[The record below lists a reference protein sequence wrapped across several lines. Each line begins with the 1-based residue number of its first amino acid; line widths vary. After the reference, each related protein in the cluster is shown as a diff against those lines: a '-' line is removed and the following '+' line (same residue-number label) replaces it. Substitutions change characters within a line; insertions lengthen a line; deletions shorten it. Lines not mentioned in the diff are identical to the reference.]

1 MNILI
6 PALQAP
12 FVRGGADLMTA
23 GLKHALAASG
33 HHAEIVFFPF
43 NFSSVDHIAQ
53 LMDYCT
59 GQNFETVNGYSVDK
73 LLVLQFP
80 VYYVNHPD
88 KTLWLMHQHRPAY
101 DLYDPVCA
109 PKALSLLREKIVEQ
123 DTRELKNSGPVFTMC
138 RNISR
143 RLQRFNRIPSTP
155 LYHPPA
161 HEERFY
167 CDAAY
172 DLIFFPSRLETLK
185 RQDLFIR
192 AMAHTRSPVTAVIAG
207 EGGGR
212 PHLQALVRQLHLTR
226 KVCLA
231 GHITEQEKYTLYAR
245 SLGVFFGPRDEDYGY
260 ITLEAMLSSKPV
272 ITCSD
277 SGGPLEFVKDG
288 ETGFVVEPDPVRI
301 AEKIDWL
308 YTSKKKARE
317 MGQAGRQAYQEKHI
331 NWNSVVDTLLGL

>member
-1 MNILI
+1 M
-6 PALQAP
+6 
-12 FVRGGADLMTA
+12 MTA
-23 GLKHALAASG
+23 GLKHALAESG

-53 LMDYCT
+53 LMDYCST
-59 GQNFETVNGYSVDK
+59 QNFETVNGYLVDK

-109 PKALSLLREKIVEQ
+109 SKALAALRKKIVDQ
-123 DTRELKNSGPVFTMC
+123 DTRELKNLPAVYTMC
-138 RNISR
+138 RNISH
-143 RLQRFNRIPSTP
+143 RLHRFNQIASRP

-161 HEERFY
+161 HEDRFY
-167 CDAAY
+167 CDAPY
-172 DLIFFPSRLETLK
+172 DVIFFPSRLETLK
-185 RQDLFIR
+185 RQDLLVR

-212 PHLQALVRQLHLTR
+212 QHLQALVRQLNLSR

-231 GHITEQEKYTLYAR
+231 GHITEEEKYTLYAR

-272 ITCSD
+272 ITCTD

-288 ETGFVVEPDPVRI
+288 ETGFVVEPDPERI
-301 AEKIDWL
+301 AQKIDWL
-308 YTSKKKARE
+308 HANKNKAKE
-317 MGQAGRQAYQEKHI
+317 MGQAGRQAYQEKNI
-331 NWNSVVDTLLGL
+331 NWNSVVDTLLHR